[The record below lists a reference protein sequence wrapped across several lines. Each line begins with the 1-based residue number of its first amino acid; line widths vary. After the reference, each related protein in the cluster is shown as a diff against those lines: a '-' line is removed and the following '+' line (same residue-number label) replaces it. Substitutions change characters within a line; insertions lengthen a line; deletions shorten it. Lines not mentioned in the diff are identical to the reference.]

1 MDRIITHLEFAND
14 WSQIDQY
21 ALLGVIV
28 QNNQGSATLLYI
40 RIRIN
45 DRNKYEILFTE
56 NERLKKGLS
65 SEIEQ
70 ILKN

>member
-1 MDRIITHLEFAND
+1 MDKIITHLEFAND

-28 QNNQGSATLLYI
+28 LNNQGSATLLYI

-45 DRNKYEILFTE
+45 DRNKYEI
-56 NERLKKGLS
+56 
-65 SEIEQ
+65 
-70 ILKN
+70 ILDCELNTIGIQKLHSVVDF

>member
-1 MDRIITHLEFAND
+1 MDKIITHLEFAND

-28 QNNQGSATLLYI
+28 KNNQGSATLLYI

-45 DRNKYEILFTE
+45 DRNKYEI
-56 NERLKKGLS
+56 
-65 SEIEQ
+65 
-70 ILKN
+70 ILDCELNTIGVNKLHSVVDF

>member
-1 MDRIITHLEFAND
+1 MDKIITHLEFAND

-45 DRNKYEILFTE
+45 DRNKYEI
-56 NERLKKGLS
+56 
-65 SEIEQ
+65 
-70 ILKN
+70 ILDCELNTIGIQKLHSVVDF